1 MGIVG
6 REGQCAFLFLSLS
19 ATLLDII
26 LLLEEAETFNELE
39 EERAVERHWRG
50 LGGSLSS
57 GLR

>member
-1 MGIVG
+1 MRVS
-6 REGQCAFLFLSLS
+6 LSLSLS

-26 LLLEEAETFNELE
+26 LLLEGAETFNESE